1 MNKQKCYA
9 WVLGFATTISITAC
23 HEDIGIS
30 GGGSVGK
37 IAPHIELNT
46 TVESSKKSA
55 SRAETGITANDLALK
70 ITAEDG
76 SYSGSWNSLSDFPSD
91 NTFAVGNYLVEALY
105 GSVETE
111 GFESPAYYGSQ
122 NITVH
127 EDETTDVS
135 LTATLANT
143 MLSVD
148 YTDAFKNYMTS
159 WSAEAHSA
167 GGEYIYFTQD
177 ETRPAYMRPGTV
189 TLNVEFT
196 KPNGTSAKLQVA
208 QFNGVARHHYH
219 MTVDIENGAGDA
231 VLKVIYDDALDTETV
246 EIDLSDELL
255 NAPAPEI
262 TGEGMVNG
270 SLISHF
276 EGDEITQ
283 SLKANIVARG
293 TIAGATL
300 TTQSTDLIAAG
311 WPAEI
316 DLVAATSAQQATLK
330 SLGLNVVGLYKNPE
344 KMALIDFTQVLN
356 HTYNAVFTLEVRD
369 VYGKVSDA
377 FSFSIKVEEMQLAI
391 VSASKFAYDAD
402 ELTFQLQYN
411 GSNKQA
417 INVKYI
423 NELGVYQDAT
433 ITNIADTDTNGVYD
447 VTFTTGTSLSSVQFY
462 ATVAGK
468 QTAAYTVQR
477 ADIPVTVAAADVDV
491 YATKATV
498 TGTINDAE
506 EVSSPKLAY
515 RVKGASSWTE
525 ATTTESG
532 TALSAS
538 LTGLSDNTTYEL
550 AAINSGKVVSA
561 IKTFTTEEAA
571 QLPNSDM
578 EDWYRESGK
587 TSYWWI
593 DYPGK
598 TTASGTTVWG
608 TMNLLTTSEGGSAG
622 APGCGYAAKS
632 GTTNVTGDDA
642 YDGTSALVQ
651 TVGWGSGNTAW
662 NNKIATGSTL
672 GIPNGGACNN
682 LTVGQLYLGS
692 YNSSTLLP
700 DYGMT
705 FSSRPSSLSFYYK
718 YVPKNSAD
726 YGVAEI
732 HVLDASGA
740 VIAETTQTLSTVS
753 SYTKVTLSLTYGASA
768 KKAASL
774 QVTFKSSGNSDCQT
788 ISNDNLSSPP
798 SSTVTTAQGYI
809 GSKLYVDNLSLNY

>member
-91 NTFAVGNYLVEALY
+91 NTFSVGNYLVEALY

-300 TTQSTDLIAAG
+300 TTQSTDLLAAG

-316 DLVAATSAQQATLK
+316 DLVAATSEQQATLK

-391 VSASKFAYDAD
+391 VSANKLGYYAD
-402 ELTFQLQYN
+402 ELTFKLQYN

-417 INVKYI
+417 IKVKYI
-423 NELGVYQDAT
+423 NELGLYQDAT
-433 ITNIADTDTNGVYD
+433 ITNIADTDTSGVYD

-498 TGTINDAE
+498 TGTINDTD

-578 EDWYRESGK
+578 EDWY
-587 TSYWWI
+587 TN
-593 DYPGK
+593 
-598 TTASGTTVWG
+598 ASGSNYSEMYLGTSTNTVWG
-608 TMNLLTTSEGGSAG
+608 TNNPMTTSQGSDFAY
-622 APGCGYAAKS
+622 CRIS
-632 GTTNVTGDDA
+632 GTVSTTDA
-642 YDGTSALVQ
+642 HNGTAALLR
-651 TVGWGSGNTAW
+651 TIGWGSGNTASGYVSTGVCKYVDAGLLHLGASRSARPEGYGDGNTAGAITTTDLTTGMTFASRPISLNFW
-662 NNKIATGSTL
+662 YKYTPKNSSDHGVAEVYLYDASGNIIATGAADLGKATAYTETTISLTYSSNAKAAKIYVKFLSTYSESFLTKSSSNLSAPSFGNLSDGKYL
-672 GIPNGGACNN
+672 GS
-682 LTVGQLYLGS
+682 QLYL
-692 YNSSTLLP
+692 
-700 DYGMT
+700 D
-705 FSSRPSSLSFYYK
+705 
-718 YVPKNSAD
+718 D
-726 YGVAEI
+726 
-732 HVLDASGA
+732 
-740 VIAETTQTLSTVS
+740 
-753 SYTKVTLSLTYGASA
+753 
-768 KKAASL
+768 
-774 QVTFKSSGNSDCQT
+774 
-788 ISNDNLSSPP
+788 
-798 SSTVTTAQGYI
+798 
-809 GSKLYVDNLSLNY
+809 LSLNY